1 VFEVRRRGR
10 GPLLVVWERRDSF
23 AGEDDP
29 PVAFDWPW
37 PTARATAVDAFG
49 QAQPVEVL
57 DGRARLQVSLTPLFI
72 TAD

>member
-1 VFEVRRRGR
+1 
-10 GPLLVVWERRDSF
+10 
-23 AGEDDP
+23 
-29 PVAFDWPW
+29 
-37 PTARATAVDAFG
+37 VDAFG